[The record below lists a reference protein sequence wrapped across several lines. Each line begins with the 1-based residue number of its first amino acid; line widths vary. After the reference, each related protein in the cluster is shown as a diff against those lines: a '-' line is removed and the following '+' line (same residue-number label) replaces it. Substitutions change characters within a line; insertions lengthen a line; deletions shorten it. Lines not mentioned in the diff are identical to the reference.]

1 MRIGFMALLGLIGVG
16 GCGGGGA
23 AGPTAPDAQVSFASL
38 DLTPAS
44 VAVPVGGTVQLVA
57 TPRDSNGNPVGSLPP
72 ATFSSSSPETAGV
85 DDQGLVTGN
94 LVGSAV
100 ITASVTASGVTH
112 TASATVAVTSG
123 ERAPATVTTPGLAF
137 DPASLAVSVGDTV
150 TWEFSGAV
158 HNVTFTEGTPP
169 GGNIPD
175 QQIGSVVE
183 REFPDPG
190 TFKYECTIH
199 AGMAGEVVVT
209 TGTPSVFTSLA
220 VTPTTPAMDIGQS
233 VQLTVTALDQF
244 GNAMPGMPAPT
255 FSVIDG
261 SIASVDAGGLV
272 TGVSEGTTTVV
283 ASITHD
289 GVTQTAS
296 ATVNVRSPQSG
307 AVTVTTPNLRFDPP
321 TISIP
326 VGGSVTWQFSEAV
339 HNVTFSGAAPSGGSI
354 PDQDPG
360 NAVSRSFTA
369 AGTYGYECT
378 RHSGMVGE
386 VVVEGGAG
394 PSVFSSLA
402 LSPME
407 WAMPLGAFKELTATP
422 LDQNGLPISGLPAPS
437 FTSSDPAVAFVDES
451 GLVTTGGEGTVVVTA
466 ALTVDGETRT
476 ATTSISVAPA
486 TAAVVRITADLYEPD
501 PVDIAP
507 GGTVIWEVGGSAH
520 NMTFDLPPV
529 EGNIPDTDPGNA
541 VARTFATENDYDY
554 ECTLHGEKGRVRVR

>member
-1 MRIGFMALLGLIGVG
+1 MALLGLIGVG

-402 LSPME
+402 LSQ
-407 WAMPLGAFKELTATP
+407 W
-422 LDQNGLPISGLPAPS
+422 NG
-437 FTSSDPAVAFVDES
+437 
-451 GLVTTGGEGTVVVTA
+451 
-466 ALTVDGETRT
+466 RC
-476 ATTSISVAPA
+476 
-486 TAAVVRITADLYEPD
+486 
-501 PVDIAP
+501 
-507 GGTVIWEVGGSAH
+507 H
-520 NMTFDLPPV
+520 
-529 EGNIPDTDPGNA
+529 
-541 VARTFATENDYDY
+541 
-554 ECTLHGEKGRVRVR
+554 